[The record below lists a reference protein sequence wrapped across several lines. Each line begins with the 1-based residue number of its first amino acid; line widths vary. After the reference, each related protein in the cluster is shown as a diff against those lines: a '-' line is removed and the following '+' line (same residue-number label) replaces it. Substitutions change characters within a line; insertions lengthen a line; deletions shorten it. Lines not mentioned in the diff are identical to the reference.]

1 MSNKNQERKGDG
13 GSKEVKVSAA
23 PLDAAALERTRIAK
37 YHTKGGHGFAAE
49 DANTVADRLGGKD
62 AEVIGKSND
71 LRGPD
76 RVVDGIL
83 VQSKYYKDASSTIN
97 AAFDP
102 NGGGYRYPGQA
113 LEVPNEQYPRCVEL
127 MRKRISEGR
136 VPGHKNPADAEEII
150 KKGRLTYR
158 QARDVARPGNME
170 SLKLDLKTGA
180 SYASGMFGASLAC
193 NYWRERRDG
202 KDGTDAIKAGF
213 QSALRDGCAALVSHV
228 ISSQLLR
235 TKMAA
240 KGTVAARQVVRPIA
254 RTRIGKSVV
263 EGVAT
268 ASLGKR
274 VSGAAA
280 GNHFSKLLRSNVIT
294 SSVTAAVMCVP
305 DFYRAAV
312 DNSISWPQ
320 FTKNAVVNV
329 ANVAG
334 GAGGA
339 VAGAAVA
346 GATLGSAVPIVGTVI
361 GGMLGGLVGG
371 MAADLMARTIIGEI
385 IRDADDWCR
394 HEDIQR
400 QCKEAIREICANA
413 TQLERILQEHAVEKE
428 RLLGSAFDQLRTN
441 YGVEDV
447 DGFLNGLCEIAAA
460 YGGELPWSDF
470 ETFDAWMEDD
480 NTTLKL

>member
-1 MSNKNQERKGDG
+1 MSKKTREREDDG
-13 GSKEVKVSAA
+13 SPKEVKVSAA
-23 PLDAAALERTRIAK
+23 SIDAAALERTQIAK

-49 DANTVADRLGGKD
+49 DANTIADKWGGKS
-62 AEVIGKSND
+62 AKVVGKSND

-83 VQSKYYKDASSTIN
+83 VQSKYYESASSTVN

-102 NGGGYRYPGQA
+102 NGGDYRYSGQA
-113 LEVPNEQYPRCVEL
+113 LEVPKEQYPQAVEL
-127 MRKRISEGR
+127 MRKFISEGR
-136 VPGHKNPADAEEII
+136 VPGHKNPADAEKII
-150 KKGRLTYR
+150 KKGQLTYQ

-180 SYASGMFGASLAC
+180 SYASGMFGVSLAF

-202 KDGTDAIKAGF
+202 KDGTDAIKAAF
-213 QSALRDGCAALVSHV
+213 RPALRDGSAALVSHV

-240 KGTVAARQVVRPIA
+240 KGTATARQLVRPFA

-268 ASLGKR
+268 ASLGKS
-274 VSGAAA
+274 VSAATA
-280 GNHFSKLLRSNVIT
+280 RNHVSKLLRSNVIT
-294 SSVTAAVMCVP
+294 SSVTAAVMCAP

-334 GAGGA
+334 SAGGA
-339 VAGAAVA
+339 VAGAAA
-346 GATLGSAVPIVGTVI
+346 GATLGSAIPIVGTVL

-371 MAADLMARTIIGEI
+371 MAADLMARSIIGELI
-385 IRDADDWCR
+385 QDADDWRR

-400 QCKEAIREICANA
+400 QCKQAIREICADA

-428 RLLGSAFDQLRTN
+428 RLLGLAFDKLRTN
-441 YGVEDV
+441 CGVEDV
-447 DGFLNGLCEIAAA
+447 DGFLNGLCEIAEA

>member
-13 GSKEVKVSAA
+13 SSKEVKVSAA
-23 PLDAAALERTRIAK
+23 PIDAAALERTQIAK

-49 DANTVADRLGGKD
+49 DANTVADRLRGKD
-62 AEVIGKSND
+62 ARVIGKSND
-71 LRGPD
+71 RRGPD
-76 RVVDGIL
+76 RVVDDIL

-97 AAFDP
+97 AAFKP
-102 NGGGYRYPGQA
+102 NGGPYLYSDQV
-113 LEVPNEQYPRCVEL
+113 LEVPKEQYPRCVEL

-136 VPGHKNPADAEEII
+136 VPGHKNPADAEKII
-150 KKGRLTYR
+150 KKGRFTYG

-180 SYASGMFGASLAC
+180 SYASGLFGVSLAF
-193 NYWRERRDG
+193 NYWRERGDG
-202 KDGTDAIKAGF
+202 KDGTEAIKAAF
-213 QSALRDGCAALVSHV
+213 RPALRDGSVALVSHV

-240 KGTVAARQVVRPIA
+240 KGAVAARQVVRPIG
-254 RTRIGKSVV
+254 RTRIGKSVI

-268 ASLGKR
+268 ASLGKK
-274 VSGAAA
+274 VSRAAA
-280 GNHFSKLLRSNVIT
+280 RNHVSKLLRSNVVT
-294 SSVTAAVMCVP
+294 TSVTAAVMCVP

-312 DNSISWPQ
+312 DNSISWQQ

-329 ANVAG
+329 SNVAG
-334 GAGGA
+334 SAGG
-339 VAGAAVA
+339 AVA
-346 GATLGSAVPIVGTVI
+346 GATLGSAVPIVGTVL

-371 MAADLMARTIIGEI
+371 MAADLMATSIIGEI
-385 IRDADDWCR
+385 IQDADDWRR

-400 QCKEAIREICANA
+400 QCKEAIRELCANA
-413 TQLERILQEHAVEKE
+413 TQLERILREHAVEKE
-428 RLLGSAFDQLRTN
+428 RLLGSAFDKLRTN

-460 YGGELPWSDF
+460 YGGELPWHDF

>member
-1 MSNKNQERKGDG
+1 MIKKTRERKGDG
-13 GSKEVKVSAA
+13 SPKEVKVSA
-23 PLDAAALERTRIAK
+23 PPIDAAALERTQIAK

-49 DANTVADRLGGKD
+49 DANTIADRLSGKD
-62 AEVIGKSND
+62 AKVIGKSNE
-71 LRGPD
+71 LGGPD
-76 RVVDGIL
+76 RVVDGIF
-83 VQSKYYKDASSTIN
+83 VQSKYYKNASSTIN
-97 AAFDP
+97 AAFKP
-102 NGGGYRYPGQA
+102 NGGPYLYSDQA
-113 LEVPNEQYPRCVEL
+113 LEVPKEQYARCVEL
-127 MRKRISEGR
+127 MRERISEGR
-136 VPGHKNPADAEEII
+136 VPGHKNPADAEKII
-150 KKGRLTYR
+150 KKGRFTYG

-180 SYASGMFGASLAC
+180 SYASGMFGASFAV

-202 KDGTDAIKAGF
+202 KDGTDAIKAAF
-213 QSALRDGCAALVSHV
+213 QPALRDGSVALVSHV
-228 ISSQLLR
+228 ISAQLLR

-240 KGTVAARQVVRPIA
+240 KGTVAARQVMHPIA

-274 VSGAAA
+274 VSEAAA
-280 GNHFSKLLRSNVIT
+280 RNHVSKLLRSNVIT

-312 DNSISWPQ
+312 DNSISWQQ

-339 VAGAAVA
+339 VAGAAA
-346 GATLGSAVPIVGTVI
+346 GATLGSAVPIVGTVL

-385 IRDADDWCR
+385 IQDADDWCR
-394 HEDIQR
+394 HEEIQR

-413 TQLERILQEHAVEKE
+413 TQLERIQQEHAVEEE
-428 RLLGSAFDQLRTN
+428 RLLGSAFDKLRTN

-460 YGGELPWSDF
+460 CGGDLPWSDF
-470 ETFDAWMEDD
+470 ETFNAWMEDD

>member
-1 MSNKNQERKGDG
+1 MSKENRDREGDG
-13 GSKEVKVSAA
+13 SPKEVKVSAA
-23 PLDAAALERTRIAK
+23 PIDAAALERTQVAK

-49 DANTVADRLGGKD
+49 DANTIADQLRGKD
-62 AEVIGKSND
+62 ARVIGKSND
-71 LRGPD
+71 RRGPD
-76 RVVDGIL
+76 RVVDDIL

-97 AAFDP
+97 AAFKP
-102 NGGGYRYPGQA
+102 NGGPYLYSDQV
-113 LEVPNEQYPRCVEL
+113 LEVPKEQYPRCVEL

-136 VPGHKNPADAEEII
+136 VPGHKNPADAEKII
-150 KKGRLTYR
+150 KKGRFTYG
-158 QARDVARPGNME
+158 QARDVARPSNME

-180 SYASGMFGASLAC
+180 SYASGMFGASLAV

-202 KDGTDAIKAGF
+202 KDGTDAIKAAF
-213 QSALRDGCAALVSHV
+213 QPALRDGSVALVSHV

-254 RTRIGKSVV
+254 RTRIGKSAI

-268 ASLGKR
+268 ASLGKK

-280 GNHFSKLLRSNVIT
+280 RNHVSKLLRSNVVT
-294 SSVTAAVMCVP
+294 TSVTAAVMCVP

-312 DNSISWPQ
+312 DNSISWQQ
-320 FTKNAVVNV
+320 FTKNVVVNV
-329 ANVAG
+329 SNVAG
-334 GAGGA
+334 SAGG
-339 VAGAAVA
+339 AVA
-346 GATLGSAVPIVGTVI
+346 GATLGSAVPIVGTVL
-361 GGMLGGLVGG
+361 GGMLGVLVGG
-371 MAADLMARTIIGEI
+371 MAADLMARSIIGEI
-385 IRDADDWCR
+385 IQDADDWRR

-400 QCKEAIREICANA
+400 RCKEAIREICANA

-428 RLLGSAFDQLRTN
+428 RLLGSAFDKLRTN

-460 YGGELPWSDF
+460 YGGDLPWSDF

>member
-1 MSNKNQERKGDG
+1 MSKKTRERKGDG
-13 GSKEVKVSAA
+13 SPKEVKVSA
-23 PLDAAALERTRIAK
+23 PPIDAAALERTQIAK

-49 DANTVADRLGGKD
+49 DANTIADRLSGKD
-62 AEVIGKSND
+62 AKVIGKSNE

-113 LEVPNEQYPRCVEL
+113 LEVPKEQYPQCVEL
-127 MRKRISEGR
+127 MRERISEGR
-136 VPGHKNPADAEEII
+136 VPGHKNPADAEKII
-150 KKGRLTYR
+150 KRGRLTYR
-158 QARDVARPGNME
+158 QARDVARPGNTE

-180 SYASGMFGASLAC
+180 SYASGMFGASFAC

-202 KDGTDAIKAGF
+202 KDGTDAIKAAF
-213 QSALRDGCAALVSHV
+213 QPALRDGSAALVSHV

-254 RTRIGKSVV
+254 RTRIGKSVI

-280 GNHFSKLLRSNVIT
+280 GNHVSKLLRSNVIT
-294 SSVTAAVMCVP
+294 NSVTAAVMCVP

-312 DNSISWPQ
+312 DNSISWQQ

-334 GAGGA
+334 SAGGA
-339 VAGAAVA
+339 VAGAAA
-346 GATLGSAVPIVGTVI
+346 GATLGSAVPIVGTVL

-371 MAADLMARTIIGEI
+371 MAADLMARSIIGEI
-385 IRDADDWCR
+385 IQDADDWRR

-413 TQLERILQEHAVEKE
+413 TELERMLREHAVEKE
-428 RLLGSAFDQLRTN
+428 RLLRSAFDQLRTN

-460 YGGELPWSDF
+460 YGGDLPWSDF